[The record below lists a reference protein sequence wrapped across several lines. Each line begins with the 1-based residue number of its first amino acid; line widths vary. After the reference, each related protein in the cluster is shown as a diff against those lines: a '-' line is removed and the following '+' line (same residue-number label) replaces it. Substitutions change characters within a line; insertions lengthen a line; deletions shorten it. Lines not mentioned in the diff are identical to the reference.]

1 MPMVIGVV
9 AGIAVGALL
18 ALIGVF
24 KMMWRVAEPNEALII
39 SGSKHKTE
47 GLEEGMGF
55 RIVTGRGT
63 LVLPGVQAVRKLSL
77 DLNETELHVDCV
89 THQGIPLKVRGWSS
103 SRWATTSCRSPTRGA
118 VSSTSR
124 S

>member
-1 MPMVIGVV
+1 MPMIIGVV
-9 AGIAVGALL
+9 AGAAVLALIV
-18 ALIGVF
+18 LIGVF

-39 SGSKHKTE
+39 SGSKHRTE

-77 DLNETELHVDCV
+77 DLNETELSVDC
-89 THQGIPLKVRGWSS
+89 
-103 SRWATTSCRSPTRGA
+103 RSEERRVGKER
-118 VSSTSR
+118 R
-124 S
+124 SG